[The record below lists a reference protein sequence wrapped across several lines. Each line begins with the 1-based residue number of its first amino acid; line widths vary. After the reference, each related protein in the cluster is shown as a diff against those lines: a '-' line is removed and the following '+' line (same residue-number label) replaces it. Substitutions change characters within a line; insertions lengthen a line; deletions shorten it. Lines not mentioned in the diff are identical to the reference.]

1 MGKLNKGQKKTYRIQ
16 KDAMAEFGYELKFTM
31 RGSHVLNDSVA
42 VWFPRLTDSIEDIR
56 VRGFGNLKIK
66 DGDFLIEIAADDR
79 KLNNVLNSISRN
91 RIVFSKYKNEDYCFE
106 GLYKYDSVD
115 KTSRKVTWKRIA
127 AEIDTKEYPSEK

>member
-1 MGKLNKGQKKTYRIQ
+1 MAMLKNGQKKTYRIQ
-16 KDAMAEFGYELKFTM
+16 KDAMAVFGYELKFTM

-42 VWFPRLTDSIEDIR
+42 VWFPRLTDSIEDISA
-56 VRGFGNLKIK
+56 RGFGNLKIN
-66 DGDFLIEIAADDR
+66 DGEFLIEIAADDR

-91 RIVFSKYKNEDYCFE
+91 RIAFSKHKQENYCFE

-127 AEIDTKEYPSEK
+127 AEIDTKDYSVKK